1 MSRPSGFLKWA
12 SSSTVVAVVAGALIL
27 LPALQR
33 PVLAQQSWAPPP
45 AGPPAGQPGY
55 GYGYGYAPPPVD
67 AGRAAAEGVQDA
79 NADINGTLWFFVG
92 CLGLIGIA
100 VAYLAEPSPPPAR
113 LMGKPPEYIM
123 IYSTSYKSE
132 GKSIQGRHAIYGCLV
147 GTAIGVAIYIIL
159 VVAILKSA
167 NDMSTVN

>member
-12 SSSTVVAVVAGALIL
+12 STSTVVAVVAGALIL

-33 PVLAQQSWAPPP
+33 PVLAQQSWGP
-45 AGPPAGQPGY
+45 PPAGQPA
-55 GYGYGYAPPPVD
+55 YGYAPPPVD
-67 AGRAAAEGVQDA
+67 AGRAAAEAIQDA

-100 VAYLAEPSPPPAR
+100 VAYLAEPSPPAAR
-113 LMGKPPEYIM
+113 LMGKSAEYVM
-123 IYSTSYKSE
+123 IYSTAYKSE

>member
-1 MSRPSGFLKWA
+1 MSRPSGFLRWA
-12 SSSTVVAVVAGALIL
+12 STSTVVAVVAGALIL

-55 GYGYGYAPPPVD
+55 GYAPPPVD

-92 CLGLIGIA
+92 CLGIIGIA
-100 VAYLAEPSPPPAR
+100 VAYFAEPSPPPAR
-113 LMGKPPEYIM
+113 LMGKSSEYVM
-123 IYSTSYKSE
+123 IYTTSYKSE

>member
-1 MSRPSGFLKWA
+1 MRRPSGFLKWA
-12 SSSTVVAVVAGALIL
+12 STSTVVAVVVGTLIL

-33 PVLAQQSWAPPP
+33 PLFAQQSWGPPP
-45 AGPPAGQPGY
+45 TGQP
-55 GYGYGYAPPPVD
+55 GYGYAPPPVD

-113 LMGKPPEYIM
+113 LMGKPPEYVM
-123 IYSTSYKSE
+123 IYSTAYKSE

-147 GTAIGVAIYIIL
+147 GTAIGVAIYIII
-159 VVAILKSA
+159 VVAVIKSA
-167 NDMSTVN
+167 NSMSTVN

>member
-12 SSSTVVAVVAGALIL
+12 STSTVVALVAGALIL

-45 AGPPAGQPGY
+45 AGQPAGQP
-55 GYGYGYAPPPVD
+55 GYGYAPPPVD

-92 CLGLIGIA
+92 CLGIIGIA
-100 VAYLAEPSPPPAR
+100 VAYFAEPSPPPAR
-113 LMGKPPEYIM
+113 LMGKSAEYVM

-147 GTAIGVAIYIIL
+147 GTAIAVAIYIII
-159 VVAILKSA
+159 VVAIVKNA
-167 NDMSTVN
+167 NTMSTVD